1 MATDKSHYEVLG
13 VARNASPEEIRRSY
27 RALARRLHPDAL
39 ASGSGG
45 AATSHSGRS
54 SDRAVTMAEVNHA
67 WDVLS
72 DPLRRREYD
81 ASLIVGHPHGRLNS
95 DVPRSN
101 YGTRNDARSGTRH
114 GNSADSDVF
123 ERREMLF
130 DGPRFPW
137 RAMLILAA
145 VGSIAVLT
153 AHASTT
159 PDVPFAPDQLL
170 QPGSCVEFDQNNDA
184 VEVLCTGPHDGVVR
198 QFVPIDHSCPMDT
211 EAHRDRQGM
220 GKACVDL
227 VAENPD

>member
-1 MATDKSHYEVLG
+1 MATDRSHYEVLG
-13 VARNASPEEIRRSY
+13 VARDASPDEIRRSY

-39 ASGSGG
+39 ANETSETSSSLSGS
-45 AATSHSGRS
+45 SSRSGRGV
-54 SDRAVTMAEVNHA
+54 DRAVTMADVNHA

-81 ASLIVGHPHGRLNS
+81 ASLNAGTTYGRSHN
-95 DVPRSN
+95 DAPRSN
-101 YGTRNDARSGTRH
+101 PESGAE
-114 GNSADSDVF
+114 SVVF
-123 ERREMLF
+123 GRREILF

-170 QPGSCVEFDQNNDA
+170 QAGSCVEFDQNNDA

-220 GKACVDL
+220 GKACVDI